1 MAKVEDTKLSEFNQ
15 AVDRAMRPDSIL
27 LKAHELVNG
36 PRAQSYGSP
45 ETNFQRWSDLLRP
58 LDIHLSPYQLALVMV
73 AGKLARQTHAQ
84 KEDNLVDAAGYLEI
98 AQKLAPK

>member
-1 MAKVEDTKLSEFNQ
+1 MVRKDE
-15 AVDRAMRPDSIL
+15 AVHMVGSGPSIL
-27 LKAHELVNG
+27 LKAHELVHG

-73 AGKLARQTHAQ
+73 AGKLARQTHAA